1 MYKYFYDLVMWLMQL
16 WIVVSAP
23 FSEKIRLRRKGE
35 KRVWSTLAQAS
46 RSEKYIWIHAAS
58 FGEFE
63 QGCPVIEAIKK
74 EQPEAKILL
83 TFFSSS
89 GYEACKNYPNVDL
102 VCYMPIDT
110 RCNVKRFLQSIAI
123 EKVIF
128 IKYEFWRNF
137 LCALHKA
144 KIPVYLVS
152 GIFRPQQAFFKWY
165 GAPYRKMLN
174 YFTHFFVQNEA
185 SQQLLQRIGL
195 ENVTVAHDTRFD
207 RVVSIASAAKQLP
220 LVKAFADS
228 AQVLVAGSTWERDE
242 DIVIRYFNETPSLKL
257 VIAPHEIRPSRI
269 EYICN
274 RLQRKF
280 VKYSEATEQNIAQ
293 ADCLIIDCFGLL
305 SSIYQYGQ
313 MAYIGGG
320 FGVGIHNT
328 LEAAVWKIP
337 VIFGPKYQKFQEAHD
352 LIQLG
357 GAFSIRCYDEFCTC
371 VRQMQ
376 QNVEAG
382 AVAGRYV
389 ASHAGATELIYKHIF
404 TK

>member
-35 KRVWSTLAQAS
+35 RDVWRTLDKAS
-46 RSEKYIWIHAAS
+46 QSEKYIWIHAAS

-74 EQPEAKILL
+74 EQPQAKILL

-110 RCNVKRFLQSIAI
+110 RRNVKRFLQSIAI

-144 KIPVYLVS
+144 EIPVYLVS

-185 SQQLLQRIGL
+185 SQKLLQQIGL

-207 RVVSIASAAKQLP
+207 RVVSIASMAKQLP
-220 LVKAFADS
+220 LVKTFADG

-242 DIVIRYFNETPSLKL
+242 DIVIRYFNETPSVKL

-280 VKYSEATEQNIAQ
+280 VRYSEATEQNVAQ

-337 VIFGPKYQKFQEAHD
+337 VIFGPKYQKYQEAHD

-357 GAFSIRCYDEFCTC
+357 GAFSISNYDEFCNC
-371 VRQMQ
+371 IYKLQ
-376 QNVEAG
+376 QTADAG

-389 ASHAGATELIYKHIF
+389 ASHVGATELIYKHIF